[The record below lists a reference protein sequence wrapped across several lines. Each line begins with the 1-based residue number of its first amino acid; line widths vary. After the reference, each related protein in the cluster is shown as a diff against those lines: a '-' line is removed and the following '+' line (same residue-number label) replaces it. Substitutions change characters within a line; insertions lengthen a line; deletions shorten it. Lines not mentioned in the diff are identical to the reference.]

1 MKLDKSKF
9 TIIPGAEINVVYNDY
24 RLELLAYGFNVDKM
38 QHFPN
43 FREDVRMVYYTK
55 QLEAL
60 KEIAAKHGL
69 KFTKNLKPSSKRT
82 PAGVFYLDLRKY
94 KENDAY
100 FNKLGITSKNQFIR
114 KFCYQKG
121 SEFYVPDFGTPSLV
135 DVCKYIHKAGGIA
148 VLAHIYAYELDKKE
162 ANKLLNDI
170 IAEGCLDGI
179 ETFYAN
185 YTEEDINYLKKL
197 CKKHNLVTTG
207 GSDYHN
213 RVRIYNGKE
222 YDTEVGKLVVSG
234 KTLTTDLLK

>member
-1 MKLDKSKF
+1 M
-9 TIIPGAEINVVYNDY
+9 
-24 RLELLAYGFNVDKM
+24 
-38 QHFPN
+38 
-43 FREDVRMVYYTK
+43 
-55 QLEAL
+55 
-60 KEIAAKHGL
+60 
-69 KFTKNLKPSSKRT
+69 
-82 PAGVFYLDLRKY
+82 
-94 KENDAY
+94 
-100 FNKLGITSKNQFIR
+100 
-114 KFCYQKG
+114 
-121 SEFYVPDFGTPSLV
+121 PDFGTPNLV

-185 YTEEDINYLKKL
+185 HTEEDINYLKKL

-207 GSDYHN
+207 GSDYHK